1 MTGKGTLDTRNLSS
15 LTSKVKP
22 RITGMYQTHM
32 FRKSF
37 FFTKRPKKNI
47 NRKAWM
53 PFSSGFHFHFSSL
66 RINIKGY
73 SGTAGKISSLGTPGS
88 DFSTKDADNDKCVC
102 KCSQLTTGG
111 KRTAPQQHAS
121 TYLNISHVSCSLKIQ
136 VLRTMSKNE
145 YITI

>member
-1 MTGKGTLDTRNLSS
+1 
-15 LTSKVKP
+15 
-22 RITGMYQTHM
+22 
-32 FRKSF
+32 
-37 FFTKRPKKNI
+37 
-47 NRKAWM
+47 M

-145 YITI
+145 YITIWITSMLELLDTSTDKIPTPKVEVTRAQLAQNPISDKYSGDLRIHDSWQ